1 MIALTL
7 PAQEASTEAES
18 QLADLKKRLKHQE
31 SETRKAEAKSKFSL
45 DELEKLKPGFAADR
59 NARDEE
65 KAALVQR
72 VKYVEASLKEVTA
85 ELSGLKRHISQI
97 TTAIFGKKF

>member
-31 SETRKAEAKSKFSL
+31 SETRKAEAKFKFTL
-45 DELEKLKPGFAADR
+45 DE
-59 NARDEE
+59 
-65 KAALVQR
+65 
-72 VKYVEASLKEVTA
+72 
-85 ELSGLKRHISQI
+85 
-97 TTAIFGKKF
+97 

>member
-31 SETRKAEAKSKFSL
+31 SETRKAEAKFKFSL
-45 DELEKLKPGFAADR
+45 DESKKPKAEFSADKKAWDGEKV
-59 NARDEE
+59 
-65 KAALVQR
+65 ALVQR
-72 VKYVEASLKEVTA
+72 AECAEASLKEVTA